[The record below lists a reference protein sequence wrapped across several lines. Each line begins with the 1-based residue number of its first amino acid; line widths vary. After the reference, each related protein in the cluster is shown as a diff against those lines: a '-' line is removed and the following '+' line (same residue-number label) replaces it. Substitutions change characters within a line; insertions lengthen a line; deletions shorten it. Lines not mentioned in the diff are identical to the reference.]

1 MGDINPAAVQAAG
14 GYAGE
19 RLTDSV
25 KISGQPG
32 VARQEAQGFQ
42 QLREVGPAALHPDD
56 LFIHIAGSDVPDS
69 TTTAAWL
76 KFKAE
81 VLNYVAGKLKDL
93 GT

>member
-19 RLTDSV
+19 RLTDSA
-25 KISGQPG
+25 IAHRQD
-32 VARQEAQGFQ
+32 VARQEAQVFQ
-42 QLREVGPAALHPDD
+42 QLREVGPAAPHPDD